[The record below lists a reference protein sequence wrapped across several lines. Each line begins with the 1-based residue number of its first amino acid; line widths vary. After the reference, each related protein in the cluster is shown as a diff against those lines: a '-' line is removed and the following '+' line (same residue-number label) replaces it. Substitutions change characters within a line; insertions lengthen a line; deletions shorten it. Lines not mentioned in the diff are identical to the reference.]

1 MKADRKEVGTHI
13 IEWAVATV
21 DVHNGRI
28 EQGMNRDGEKHFC
41 AELVKHL
48 SGSHKQTFQSSG
60 ELCGILLGQP
70 VTDRTFVTAQTKAP
84 LFLILSC
91 FH

>member
-28 EQGMNRDGEKHFC
+28 EQGMNRDGEFC
-41 AELVKHL
+41 AERIKHL
-48 SGSHKQTFQSSG
+48 SGSYKQTLQSSG
-60 ELCGILLGQP
+60 ELCGILLEQP
-70 VTDRTFVTAQTKAP
+70 VTDRTFVTVHTKAP
-84 LFLILSC
+84 LF
-91 FH
+91 

>member
-28 EQGMNRDGEKHFC
+28 EQAMNRDGEKHFC

-48 SGSHKQTFQSSG
+48 SGSHKQTLQSSG
-60 ELCGILLGQP
+60 ELLWGEP
-70 VTDRTFVTAQTKAP
+70 VTDRTLVTAQTKAP
-84 LFLILSC
+84 LF
-91 FH
+91 